1 MIGGSQIR
9 AARALLGIGQQD
21 LSRLAQ
27 VGINT
32 VKRVEQS
39 TDMTGSVRTLWKIQ
53 TTLEAAGIEFIPA
66 EGGKGPGVRLKDVT
80 APLHKSRSRRAQSPR
95 IPASPRRV

>member
-1 MIGGSQIR
+1 MIEGPQIR

-21 LSRLAQ
+21 LSTLAQ

-39 TDMTGSVRTLWKIQ
+39 TEMTGSVRTLWKIQ
-53 TTLEAAGIEFIPA
+53 TALEAAGIEFIRA
-66 EGGKGPGVRLKDVT
+66 EGGKGPGVRLKEQ
-80 APLHKSRSRRAQSPR
+80 ARPAQKSSRKGN
-95 IPASPRRV
+95 

>member
-1 MIGGSQIR
+1 MIEGPQIR

-21 LSRLAQ
+21 LSTLAQ

-39 TDMTGSVRTLWKIQ
+39 TEMTGSVRTLWKIQ
-53 TTLEAAGIEFIPA
+53 TALETAGIEFISA
-66 EGGKGPGVRLKDVT
+66 EGGKGPGVRLKEVT
-80 APLHKSRSRRAQSPR
+80 AHKPKTST
-95 IPASPRRV
+95 